1 MPWGAGLGIIHADL
15 LIFLGIVMVPVMLL
29 AKVRRLRGL
38 DRGLKLILLGSGIL
52 SIAALVDY
60 LEETTL
66 KPYMDAMASKD
77 TWNLMVAAFGYV
89 PGIFLNALGL
99 SRWFKVSL
107 LWEEEVKR
115 RKKAEADLL
124 QRTRQLQRAV
134 EEAERANRAKTEFL
148 AKMSHELRTP
158 LNAII
163 GFSEVMNLQVFG
175 RLGEQRYEEYSH
187 LINRSGKL
195 LLDIISDI
203 LDLAKVE
210 AGKLELD
217 EEEFCLGELVEECLP
232 IVNYNA
238 QEKGLTLEAKVT
250 PDLPLLADRRIVKQM
265 ILNLL
270 SNSIKF
276 TAPGGKIT
284 AGSLVLPDNS
294 YAIIVNDTGEGMT
307 EAEIATALEPFGQ
320 IESVLTRSHE
330 GTGLGLSLVRTFIQ
344 LHGGDILIESAKGK
358 GTSICLKFPKSRAV
372 AKAAE

>member
-1 MPWGAGLGIIHADL
+1 MEIIHADL
-15 LIFLGIVMVPVMLL
+15 LIFIGITLVPLMLL
-29 AKVRRLRGL
+29 AKVRTLRGL
-38 DRGLKLILLGSGIL
+38 DRGLKLILLGSTIL
-52 SIAALVDY
+52 SVAALVDY
-60 LEETTL
+60 LEETAL
-66 KPYMDAMASKD
+66 KPFMDAMASKQS
-77 TWNLMVAAFGYV
+77 WNLMVAAFGYV
-89 PGIFLNALGL
+89 PGIFLVALGL

-115 RKKAEADLL
+115 RKKAEYELL
-124 QRTRQLQRAV
+124 QRTQQLQRAV

-217 EEEFCLGELVEECLP
+217 EEEFCLGALVEECLP
-232 IVNYNA
+232 IVDYNA
-238 QEKGLTLEAKVT
+238 KAKGHTVETKIT
-250 PDLPLLADRRIVKQM
+250 QDLPIWADRRIVKQM
-265 ILNLL
+265 VLNLL
-270 SNSIKF
+270 SNAIKF
-276 TAPGGKIT
+276 TPEGGAIT
-284 AGSLVLPDNS
+284 AGTLVLPDDS

-307 EAEIATALEPFGQ
+307 EDEIITALEPFGQ
-320 IESVLTRSHE
+320 VESVMTRTHE

-344 LHGGDILIESAKGK
+344 LHGGEIFIESQKGK
-358 GTSICLKFPKSRAV
+358 GTSVCLKFPKERVV

>member
-1 MPWGAGLGIIHADL
+1 MPWGAFVGIVHADL
-15 LIFLGIVMVPVMLL
+15 LIFLGITLVPLMLL
-29 AKVRRLRGL
+29 AKVRRIRGL
-38 DRGLKLILLGSGIL
+38 DRGLKLILLGSAIL
-52 SIAALVDY
+52 SAAALVDY

-66 KPYMDAMASKD
+66 KPAMDAMASKD
-77 TWNLMVAAFGYV
+77 AWNLLVAAFGYV
-89 PGIFLNALGL
+89 PGIFLMALGL
-99 SRWFKVSL
+99 SRWFKISL

-124 QRTRQLQRAV
+124 QRTQQLQRAV

-163 GFSEVMNLQVFG
+163 GFSEVMNMQVFG
-175 RLGEQRYEEYSH
+175 RLGEERYEEYSH

-217 EEEFCLGELVEECLP
+217 EEEFCLGELIEECLP
-232 IVNYNA
+232 IVQFNA
-238 QEKGLTLEAKVT
+238 QDKGLALQPQITTDMMV
-250 PDLPLLADRRIVKQM
+250 LADRRIVKQM

-270 SNSIKF
+270 SNAIKF
-276 TAPGGKIT
+276 TAAGGSVT
-284 AGSLVLPDNS
+284 AGSVILPDNS
-294 YAIIVNDTGEGMT
+294 YAIIVNDTGEGMSND
-307 EAEIATALEPFGQ
+307 EVATALEPFGQ
-320 IESVLTRSHE
+320 VQSVLTRSHE

-344 LHGGDILIESAKGK
+344 LHGGDINVDSRKGQ
-358 GTSICLKFPKSRAV
+358 GTKICLKFPKDRIV
-372 AKAAE
+372 QKAAE